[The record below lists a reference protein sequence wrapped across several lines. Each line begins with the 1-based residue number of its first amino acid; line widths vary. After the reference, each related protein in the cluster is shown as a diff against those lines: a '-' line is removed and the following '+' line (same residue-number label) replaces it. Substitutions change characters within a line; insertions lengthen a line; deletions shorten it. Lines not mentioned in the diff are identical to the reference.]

1 MPTGEHV
8 SERIRGRSGHSTS
21 MSCER
26 DTSVHTRS
34 RECALVHAGHPAR
47 TQVAGAVVWLSESTP
62 SSHEEKMGQLRVG
75 SSAGPSSGSDGAAI
89 TRQGRVNASEKR
101 AASHGGRTCSSARCR
116 CWRRIRERHV
126 HVRHARK
133 QTLRAPH
140 AAPVS
145 DAALETARPGTARST
160 HPDAPA
166 RRPSLFGRAAVR
178 VSLRAHATHSV
189 HARLEQ
195 RGHAQGARNKGARD
209 PRLR

>member
-1 MPTGEHV
+1 VRACTVVRRASGKNTSSRCGCLAIRVYAEH
-8 SERIRGRSGHSTS
+8 
-21 MSCER
+21 
-26 DTSVHTRS
+26 
-34 RECALVHAGHPAR
+34 
-47 TQVAGAVVWLSESTP
+47 TP
-62 SSHEEKMGQLRVG
+62 GDYQKMGQLRVG

-126 HVRHARK
+126 HVRRARK